1 MVRGYAPS
9 EQLYERRWK
18 LVRFS
23 CMRLFSGRNKQEDI
37 VLT

>member
-1 MVRGYAPS
+1 MIEGYA

-18 LVRFS
+18 LVLC
-23 CMRLFSGRNKQEDI
+23 CMRLFSGRNKQEDT